1 MSGYISDKMS
11 AKIVATYGT
20 ERFHF
25 GKDTVL
31 SVGSGQND
39 DINVKHTGI
48 GE

>member
-1 MSGYISDKMS
+1 MLGSISDKMS